1 MTDER
6 PQILAQT
13 NFLKHRHSLEKMELK
28 DRFAYIFQNNLW
40 GSPESHS
47 GLGSTLLETE
57 VLRREIPLMLSEI
70 GARSIL
76 DVPCGDFRWMS
87 EVNLRECSY
96 IGADIVEA
104 LVASNNERFGSDT
117 RRFLQLDLT
126 ADTLP
131 HADLVLIRDCLVH
144 LSYRNIMRALEN
156 VKRSGATWLL
166 TTNFLRIESNRD
178 IADGDWRPLNF
189 ELAPFCFPKPHRV
202 IVENCVEADGA
213 FDDKSLCLWRV
224 GEIL

>member
-1 MTDER
+1 
-6 PQILAQT
+6 
-13 NFLKHRHSLEKMELK
+13 
-28 DRFAYIFQNNLW
+28 
-40 GSPESHS
+40 
-47 GLGSTLLETE
+47 
-57 VLRREIPLMLSEI
+57 
-70 GARSIL
+70 
-76 DVPCGDFRWMS
+76 
-87 EVNLRECSY
+87 
-96 IGADIVEA
+96 
-104 LVASNNERFGSDT
+104 
-117 RRFLQLDLT
+117 
-126 ADTLP
+126 
-131 HADLVLIRDCLVH
+131 
-144 LSYRNIMRALEN
+144 MRALEN